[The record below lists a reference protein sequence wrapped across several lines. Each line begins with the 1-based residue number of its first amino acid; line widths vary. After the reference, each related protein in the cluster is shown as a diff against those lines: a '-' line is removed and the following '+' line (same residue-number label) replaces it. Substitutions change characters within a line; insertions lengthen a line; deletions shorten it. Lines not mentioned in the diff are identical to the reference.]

1 VDVELRLRD
10 IEEAEHTDRGVHAE
24 ARNFAT
30 RAAEA
35 TLEKVVHQAP
45 RHAEV
50 VEGAIEPP
58 LPDVGEGLVPSLG
71 DRFQEVSVEDVVIE
85 KEHLLVEVLPWVV
98 VVGCSV
104 LDVRGGRGLVRPGGT
119 QKPAKFEGALT
130 AERTI
135 RKSRECK
142 KKTAAPALR
151 PRHAPGQSRARI
163 TVVAPPRIAVRRH
176 ASTFIVN
183 DAPTSTPR
191 PCSSSSHPRRRCTR
205 RRRQPRSDGG
215 NSGSRCS
222 STKHRDS

>member
-1 VDVELRLRD
+1 E
-10 IEEAEHTDRGVHAE
+10 
-24 ARNFAT
+24 
-30 RAAEA
+30 
-35 TLEKVVHQAP
+35 
-45 RHAEV
+45 
-50 VEGAIEPP
+50 
-58 LPDVGEGLVPSLG
+58 
-71 DRFQEVSVEDVVIE
+71 
-85 KEHLLVEVLPWVV
+85 
-98 VVGCSV
+98 
-104 LDVRGGRGLVRPGGT
+104 VRPGEHVEQIGPAPQHT
-119 QKPAKFEGALT
+119 EPVQGNEYHRASSFRCNGGSKKPAKFEGALT

-151 PRHAPGQSRARI
+151 PRHAPGQSRAWI